1 MYLYTLGRL
10 ELAGGR
16 LSRPKPLLLLA
27 YLTLE
32 GAKDRRHLGELFYI
46 DTTSPMTGLRMAFK
60 HIRNAA
66 KDVLSDDDSRI
77 KALIGCDALEFLKAV
92 EQHDDKKTLSL
103 YKGTFLE
110 GFYLKELNLEL
121 EEWVVGTREYLASLV
136 RQASLRLGET
146 AASKG
151 EVSLAAQY
159 AEGAYRVA
167 AAPPPEPR
175 QLELIYSLLV
185 AGKSSRASQLREEM
199 EDLGMPL
206 PLTSQKT
213 QPQSLPPLPPHP
225 GVKAS
230 TAHNLPNP
238 TTTFVG
244 RQTELADLTRYLRDP
259 HHRLITLLGP
269 GGIGKTRL
277 SLELA
282 RSQLESNDWEGV
294 YFLALETVQDPSF
307 IPVYL
312 ATTLGFRLEGNDP
325 PLEQLTALLGQK
337 ILLLVLDNFEH
348 LTSGA
353 SLLNDLLRHLP
364 HFKFIVSS
372 RERLN
377 LVAEAVYEVGGLSV
391 PAYFEGDRVEG
402 DNVNTKDLESS
413 LELFLQ
419 RVQQTNLRF
428 QLTPE
433 NLLAAA
439 NICRLVEGIPL
450 ALELAAAWVR
460 TMPLHEIANELSTN
474 PDFLVSQQ
482 QDALER
488 HKSLRAVF
496 EHSWKLLKSPEQEA
510 LQKLSVFRGG
520 FRREAAAAVTGA
532 TIPVLASL
540 VDKSLLRMSPSGRY
554 DRHMLLYQFAREKLV
569 QDQGLEQDYE
579 TRHAHYFLS
588 LAEEAE
594 SQLRLA
600 NQSYWLERLDEE
612 TSNFQAVFMGS
623 LRRGAIDTSLRLV
636 SALGL
641 FWYLR
646 SSFEEGRYWFEK
658 ILAQPGLPP
667 TTLHT
672 KVLFNAGRLARSYGD
687 FEGARGLL
695 ERGLAL
701 CQSIQNESGTVKCLN
716 ELGILAAVES
726 HYQTATAFFER
737 GLELA
742 KRIAD
747 NEGLG
752 LILSNLGF
760 LNAILGS
767 FDKARDLFEQGLVI
781 SKGRGDKHGTAHIL
795 NNLALVAVR
804 QHEYARGLKLYE
816 ESLGLTQHLQDN
828 QSMAESILGIG
839 VACNLSNNHAKA
851 KVHVRQSLE
860 LYSKLRK
867 TPGIIDA
874 LCETASLATRHGDP
888 LLAAHLWGMTGT
900 LRKRL
905 NFPMPPFELSR
916 YQDDLVYSRAL
927 LEGELFDRAQAE
939 GEFWSLDD
947 AVQRA
952 LAWLDKA

>member
-1 MYLYTLGRL
+1 MYLYTLGGL
-10 ELAGGR
+10 ELAGGN

-32 GAKDRRHLGELFYI
+32 GAKDRRYLGELFYL
-46 DTTSPMTGLRMAFK
+46 DTTAPMTGLRIAIK
-60 HIRNAA
+60 HIREAA
-66 KDVLSDDDSRI
+66 EGALSGDDTRI
-77 KALIGCDALEFLKAV
+77 KALVACDALDLLKAA
-92 EQHDDKKTLSL
+92 ENHDDQKVLSL
-103 YKGTFLE
+103 YKGAFLE
-110 GFYLKELNLEL
+110 GFYLKGLSSEL
-121 EEWVVGTREYLASLV
+121 EEWVLGTREYLATLV

-146 AASKG
+146 VARKG
-151 EVSLAAQY
+151 DARLAAQY
-159 AEGAYRVA
+159 AEQAYTVA

-185 AGKSSRASQLREEM
+185 AGKSSRASQLREDM

-206 PLTSQKT
+206 PLTAQEVQT
-213 QPQSLPPLPPHP
+213 QSVATLPPHP
-225 GVKAS
+225 ESKTS

-238 TTTFVG
+238 ATTFVG
-244 RQTELADLTRYLRDP
+244 RQDELEELAHYLRDP
-259 HHRLITLLGP
+259 HHRLITLVGP

-282 RSQLESNDWEGV
+282 RGQLEKAWEGV
-294 YFLALETVQDPSF
+294 YFLALETVQDASF

-312 ATTLGFRLEGNDP
+312 ANTLGFRLEGNDP
-325 PLEQLTALLGQK
+325 PLEQLTALIGQK
-337 ILLLVLDNFEH
+337 PLLLILDNFEH

-353 SLLNDLLRHLP
+353 SVLNDLLHHFP

-377 LVAEAVYEVGGLSV
+377 LAAEAVYEVGGLSV
-391 PAYFEGDRVEG
+391 PAYFEGDELADDG
-402 DNVNTKDLESS
+402 LEDKDLEPS
-413 LELFLQ
+413 LQLFVQ
-419 RVQQTNLRF
+419 RVQQADLRF

-433 NLLAAA
+433 NLLDVA

-460 TMPLHEIANELSTN
+460 TMPLNEIAHELSTN
-474 PDFLVSQQ
+474 PDFLVSQK
-482 QDALER
+482 QDVVER

-496 EHSWKLLKSPEQEA
+496 EHSWKLLKVPEQEV

-520 FRREAAAAVTGA
+520 FRREAAATVTGA

-540 VDKSLLRMSPSGRY
+540 VDKSLLRTLPNGRY
-554 DRHMLLYQFAREKLV
+554 DRHMLLYQFAREKLA
-569 QDQGLEQDYE
+569 QDPKLEQDYE
-579 TRHAHYFLS
+579 RHHAHYFLS

-600 NQSYWLERLDEE
+600 NQSYWLKRLDEE
-612 TSNFQAVFMGS
+612 TNNFQAVFRWS
-623 LRRGAIDTSLRLV
+623 LGCGEMDTSLRLV

-658 ILAQPGLPP
+658 VLAQPELPQNI
-667 TTLHT
+667 LHT

-687 FEGARGLL
+687 FEEARSLL

-726 HYQTATAFFER
+726 HYETATSFFEQ

-742 KRIAD
+742 KAIAD
-747 NEGLG
+747 DEGLG
-752 LILSNLGF
+752 LILTNLGF
-760 LNAILGS
+760 LNTILGF
-767 FDKARDLFEQGLVI
+767 FDKARDHFEHGLVI
-781 SKGRGDKHGTAHIL
+781 NKGRGDKHGTAHIL

-804 QHEYARGLKLYE
+804 QQKYARGLNLYE
-816 ESLGLTQHLQDN
+816 ESLGLSQELQDK
-828 QSMAESILGIG
+828 QSMAEAILGIG
-839 VACNLSNNHAKA
+839 VACNLGKNYAKA
-851 KVHVRQSLE
+851 KVYVRQSLE
-860 LYSKLRK
+860 LYFKLRK

-874 LCETASLATRHGDP
+874 LCETASLATRNGDP
-888 LLAAHLWGMTGT
+888 LLAARLWGMTGT

-916 YQDDLVYSRAL
+916 YQDDLVYSQAL
-927 LEGELFDRAQAE
+927 LQPELFDRAQAE

-947 AVQRA
+947 AVQQA
-952 LAWLDKA
+952 LAWLDKT